1 MALAVRR
8 ERPTSIEVWKG
19 TEQRYHSDLH
29 RRDGV
34 RVRLEGGSYNRIG
47 GPVGR
52 IPHDIA
58 HLVVE
63 AGLGLES
70 GLWGVLAAGGI
81 VQNASFAEGRLP
93 PHALR
98 RATAL
103 TDGLGEQL
111 RQAEVLVRA
120 VADLSLSGGPTDPAA
135 LRRVVGERWWSD
147 AITVASLTAVEHR
160 LRDAAASWQRL
171 APGDRFEMT
180 WGTVAPGDPSG
191 TVGRRSAVARRPRR

>member
-1 MALAVRR
+1 MRQG
-8 ERPTSIEVWKG
+8 RPTSIEVWKG

-29 RRDGV
+29 RGDGV

-63 AGLGLES
+63 TGFGLES

-93 PHALR
+93 PHAIR
-98 RATAL
+98 RATAF
-103 TDGLGEQL
+103 TDGVGEQL

-120 VADLSLSGGPTDPAA
+120 AADLSLAGSPADPVV
-135 LRRVVGERWWSD
+135 LRRAVGERWWSD
-147 AITVASLTAVEHR
+147 AITAGALAAVEEG

-171 APGDRFEMT
+171 APGDRFVMT
-180 WGTVAPGDPSG
+180 WGTAEPAEQGG
-191 TVGRRSAVARRPRR
+191 ATGRRGAAVRRLRR

>member
-1 MALAVRR
+1 MTAQPGG
-8 ERPTSIEVWKG
+8 PTPIEVWKG
-19 TEQRYHSDLH
+19 TDQRYHSDLH

-63 AGLGLES
+63 TGFGLES

-93 PHALR
+93 PHAIR

-103 TDGLGEQL
+103 TDGVGEQL

-120 VADLSLSGGPTDPAA
+120 AADLSLAAGGPADAAA
-135 LRRVVGERWWSD
+135 LRRAVGERWW
-147 AITVASLTAVEHR
+147 AETITAASLVAVTEA
-160 LRDAAASWQRL
+160 LEDAAASWQQL
-171 APGDRFEMT
+171 APGDRFAMS
-180 WGTVAPGDPSG
+180 WGSAAPAEQDRAAG
-191 TVGRRSAVARRPRR
+191 RRPRR